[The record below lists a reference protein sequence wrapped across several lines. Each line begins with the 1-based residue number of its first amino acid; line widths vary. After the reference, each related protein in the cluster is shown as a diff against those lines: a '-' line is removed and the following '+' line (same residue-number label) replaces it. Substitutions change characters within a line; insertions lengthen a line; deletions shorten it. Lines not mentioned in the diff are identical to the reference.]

1 MNDLSNIHAKI
12 SDAIQEKHGITWV
25 NIKVEFYV
33 KQQLFS
39 TLIDTPKTIGIKR
52 PNIALYILDHAV
64 R

>member
-1 MNDLSNIHAKI
+1 MNDLSNIHAKT

-33 KQQLFS
+33 RQQLFS

-52 PNIALYILDHAV
+52 SNIAPYILDPF